1 MSANWCLVSTYLI
14 WILGSRLVLS
24 NIQSRET
31 LWVVDSCLIVGLL
44 PLMIIYITTSYF
56 KDEQHRTKARKLR
69 VRRNTVNMVQIKI
82 TVLGWKYLGFV
93 SGVLVWCGIMRQVS
107 SYLTLGVVQLV
118 WGRMEH
124 FKKNKSQRSRAGIPS
139 MRKLVSRAIISAS
152 VEHCETEV
160 CFLHIQLPDTN
171 VWLPKMHKSLP
182 DVDFESS
189 RSPAKSESWN
199 NPILHCCA
207 VLPTWQYCL
216 RSNVPRI
223 CHKLWSIQW

>member
-1 MSANWCLVSTYLI
+1 
-14 WILGSRLVLS
+14 
-24 NIQSRET
+24 
-31 LWVVDSCLIVGLL
+31 
-44 PLMIIYITTSYF
+44 
-56 KDEQHRTKARKLR
+56 
-69 VRRNTVNMVQIKI
+69 
-82 TVLGWKYLGFV
+82 
-93 SGVLVWCGIMRQVS
+93 
-107 SYLTLGVVQLV
+107 
-118 WGRMEH
+118 
-124 FKKNKSQRSRAGIPS
+124 

-207 VLPTWQYCL
+207 VLPTWQYFL
-216 RSNVPRI
+216 NSHVRWMYEIKRAKRLSHALVHLVIARANLFTD
-223 CHKLWSIQW
+223 HKVSGPPMRAKYKHFRTFVSKQWIILQQIHFLLVKRMVIKAWRYDFIPLLSCFIRKFAISFHAFLCMTFHVIRPWRDSFVSGFPGAVASGSV